1 MHTADIYHN
10 LQPHFT
16 SHAAVHL
23 GRLVFPLFALALE
36 LPEDYFQDK
45 ASPQDI
51 TMFRLLIFT
60 QTKHAAAIMGVLHY
74 PPQTGQV
81 DDRVMGIG
89 AHTEYVSTILHI
101 DRL

>member
-1 MHTADIYHN
+1 M
-10 LQPHFT
+10 
-16 SHAAVHL
+16 
-23 GRLVFPLFALALE
+23 FPLFALALE

-60 QTKHAAAIMGVLHY
+60 QTKHSAAIMGVQHY

-89 AHTEYVSTILHI
+89 AHTESVIILHI
-101 DRL
+101 SRL